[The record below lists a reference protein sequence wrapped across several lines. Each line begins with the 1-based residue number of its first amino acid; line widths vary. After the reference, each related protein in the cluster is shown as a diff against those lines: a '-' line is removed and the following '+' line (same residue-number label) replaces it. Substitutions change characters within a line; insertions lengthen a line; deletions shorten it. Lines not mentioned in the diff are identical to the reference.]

1 MGRGVKASGEEA
13 FAGGEKIPGMISSKV
28 TILKS
33 ILDTLKTGSQKQ
45 LDSKMTELML
55 DPQKLADFLE
65 VMPKKQSSLI
75 TSSLMAKMSPEMQ
88 QTFREFVSAST
99 PTQTQ
104 LTRGTISQITRD

>member
-1 MGRGVKASGEEA
+1 
-13 FAGGEKIPGMISSKV
+13 MISSKI

-33 ILDTLKTGSQKQ
+33 VLDTLKTGSQKQ